1 MQLSSAQPSSLT
13 SEIIL
18 RVHSSVSAVESCAQV
33 KFLNL
38 ANNLHEFLFLT
49 LPILKESSDLHLRF
63 LFSSIFEFI
72 LQLNIRVHSSSSTP
86 QVLH

>member
-49 LPILKESSDLHLRF
+49 LPILKESSKSSLRN
-63 LFSSIFEFI
+63 LFKCNS
-72 LQLNIRVHSSSSTP
+72 LQLNL
-86 QVLH
+86 QV